1 MEILSYPLD
10 EGIDI
15 YLKCL
20 KREREDRLYLLW
32 VAYYTNPFAS
42 GERKT
47 WEEFSGDAKT
57 TSSTPKN
64 VGKIT
69 GVDLVQRRRK

>member
-1 MEILSYPLD
+1 
-10 EGIDI
+10 
-15 YLKCL
+15 
-20 KREREDRLYLLW
+20 LLW